1 LVFPIDHPL
10 PLSFYMYKRARKKG
24 RKEERKKGIHKVE
37 MDRRKIGPPAVRI
50 DDAEI
55 DVTVDIDLQKV
66 EEDSVAHDVKT
77 SSNNDAE
84 MDDAAHKVV
93 AQRRAMR
100 PRATSKGYRKGLV
113 CWAAFCTRRRFTDA
127 DLVHEKKVLLFLK
140 EDVLTMR
147 IPKKGAQRMGKLRVF
162 PAGKETLV
170 FPPPSTSS
178 LTPLMLPLTPESI
191 DGGYIS
197 PLVDLWAEQSSL
209 GLNPYPH
216 PRGALLRGLMK
227 SLKKEKAKRARETF
241 EDRALGKLNDG
252 YTVEEYRRLCSV
264 TLTMKDQLGPWLR
277 TRLDIQL
284 LHAGV
289 LRSQSNR
296 LAELP
301 DLFMQQLG
309 GEEGEGSWTPCV
321 ILMITDG
328 KTLEAGRTDYTGI
341 LRHRDPVLCP
351 LASLALYLFW
361 RFDVAGEEPPD
372 FNCRRSWYRRR
383 LIPGKQQEQN
393 SLSYETQALWIRR
406 AFAEAGIHSSKVTHT
421 MRGASARIAD
431 AQGIPEDQIRRAGH
445 WERGSMST
453 AYLAR
458 LPREYMRV
466 AAGFSRAA
474 GNYHLHR
481 AAVLPPAALERRIWP
496 WVDGWLARYDA
507 SIVSSRSFADGGLDD
522 CDIAGKQFL
531 DLLAWL
537 RITMLQDAAV
547 LQQQFP
553 LFPLW
558 QHPIFCGPDWRRF
571 ADAVLVAHNTA
582 EEPMDM
588 RVRRVL
594 PDLEET
600 VRSTREAVL
609 ARVDLHSA
617 NFDLALREG
626 FARVNDNLRIL
637 CASFPEQLV
646 TVPRRLVS
654 SDALT
659 AYLADHLTAGLPAP
673 QAHSL
678 STSVAAEKVTEAPSS
693 AYSSSSPS
701 AAARAGSSLI
711 PLTPGG
717 WPVQPFDP
725 NVATVEDAW
734 REWHVGLGAG
744 AAKRDS
750 ILLLEAKF
758 GCAWRYEQ
766 RIRQWHSRRK
776 KVIRMIEQRVEQGHA
791 LADVFAQLNAMGKSL
806 DRLRRDVEKGVDLFQ
821 N

>member
-1 LVFPIDHPL
+1 MNEGELDL
-10 PLSFYMYKRARKKG
+10 Q
-24 RKEERKKGIHKVE
+24 
-37 MDRRKIGPPAVRI
+37 KIGPAVRV

-66 EEDSVAHDVKT
+66 EEDSIAQVKPG
-77 SSNNDAE
+77 SNDAE
-84 MDDAAHKVV
+84 MDDAAHKVL

-100 PRATSKGYRKGLV
+100 PRATSKGYRKGLA
-113 CWAAFCTRRRFTDA
+113 CWAAFCKRRRFTDA
-127 DLVHEKKVLLFLK
+127 DLVHEKKILLFLK

-147 IPKKGAQRMGKLRVF
+147 IPKNGAQRMGRLRVF

-170 FPPPSTSS
+170 FSPPPSSASLS
-178 LTPLMLPLTPESI
+178 LTPPMVPLTPESI
-191 DGGYIS
+191 DRGYIS
-197 PLVDLWAEQSSL
+197 SLIDLWTEQSSL

-227 SLKKEKAKRARETF
+227 SLKREKAKRARETF
-241 EDRALGKLNDG
+241 EDRAICKLNDG
-252 YTVEEYRRLCSV
+252 YTVEEYHRLCSV

-301 DLFMQQLG
+301 DLFLQQLG

-361 RFDVAGEEPPD
+361 RFDMAGEPPPD
-372 FNCRRSWYRRR
+372 FNSRRSWYRRR

-458 LPREYMRV
+458 LPREYMRI
-466 AAGFSRAA
+466 AAGFPRTA
-474 GNYHLHR
+474 GNYHLRR
-481 AAVLPPAALERRIWP
+481 AAVLPPVALERRIWP

-507 SIVSSRSFADGGLDD
+507 SIVSGCSFANGGLDD

-594 PDLEET
+594 PTLEET
-600 VRSTREAVL
+600 MRSTREAVL

-617 NFDLALREG
+617 SVELALREG
-626 FARVNDNLRIL
+626 FARVNDGLHSLR
-637 CASFPEQLV
+637 ASFPEQLV
-646 TVPRRLVS
+646 TVPRRLVN

-659 AYLADHLTAGLPAP
+659 AYLADHLTTAPLPSP

-678 STSVAAEKVTEAPSS
+678 STSAAVEKVTAVPSS
-693 AYSSSSPS
+693 AHSSSSYSSS
-701 AAARAGSSLI
+701 AAAAAAAGAGSSLI
-711 PLTPGG
+711 PLAPGG
-717 WPVQPFDP
+717 WPVQPYDP

-776 KVIRMIEQRVEQGHA
+776 KVIRMIEQRVAQGHA